1 VWGYTGRADSVS
13 RTTPVLANGVL
24 VAQQP
29 QSFGA
34 KSESSYLLGPDPET
48 GDLLWKVM
56 LDKHPATILTQS
68 PVVSGGVIHVGTSSN
83 EEHEAT
89 DTKYAPDVAK
99 P

>member
-1 VWGYTGRADSVS
+1 
-13 RTTPVLANGVL
+13 
-24 VAQQP
+24 
-29 QSFGA
+29 
-34 KSESSYLLGPDPET
+34 
-48 GDLLWKVM
+48 M

-89 DTKYAPDVAK
+89 DTKYAPDVGK